1 MSLNGLEK
9 ITEKILSDA
18 NARAEQI
25 LAAANAECE
34 RITKEKQEAAEQIR
48 ERQAAAAEREGME
61 EVARAK
67 ANAVSYRRNLL
78 LVTQSELVNGVYEG
92 ALAGTRALQPEAYT
106 DLLIGLLTAA
116 MLEQIETENT
126 SRELADEEGFCEAET
141 YELLLNAR
149 DRERFGAAVLDAAK
163 KKLTGKLPQE
173 KLDRMC
179 LGERPVAI
187 DAGLVLRAGAVEA
200 NCSLESLFA
209 LLREETEGEVSRALF
224 ESRGK
229 A

>member
-18 NARAEQI
+18 NERAEQI
-25 LAAANAECE
+25 LAAATAECE
-34 RITKEKQEAAEQIR
+34 RITREKQEMADRIR

-92 ALAGTRALQPEAYT
+92 AFAATRALRPEAYT
-106 DLLIGLLTAA
+106 ELLIGLLTAA
-116 MLEQIETENT
+116 MLEQIETEST
-126 SRELADEEGFCEAET
+126 ARELADEEGFCEAET
-141 YELLLNAR
+141 YELLLNTR
-149 DRERFGAAVLDAAK
+149 DRERFGAAVLDGAK
-163 KKLTGKLPQE
+163 KKLSGKLPPE
-173 KLDRMC
+173 KLERMR
-179 LGERPVAI
+179 LGDRPVAI
-187 DAGLVLRAGAVEA
+187 DAGLVLRAGVVEA

-209 LLREETEGEVSRALF
+209 LLREETEGEVNRALF